1 MELRLILANGQAVN
15 CSLTEEP
22 DLFQAARCGLGALGV
37 ISTVTLRL
45 EPAFRLRERRLT
57 QSLERTLADLPELR
71 ASSEHFKFLWYPH
84 TDDAVL
90 FALDRTTQPIER
102 PSSSYV
108 QDQIVNHHLLESL
121 LYVASFRPALVPA
134 INRLYYN
141 TQLRGQK
148 SIRVDNS
155 VDVFNFDC
163 LFKQYVSEWAIPRY
177 VCLDPQMPLPREHTL
192 TLTLLHTDAGA
203 RMLHSEHA
211 AAALR
216 ELKAFVDRT
225 GFPAHF
231 PVEVR
236 FVAADDI
243 WLSPAYGRP
252 TCFIGIIMY
261 RYAPLR
267 GRGPLQV
274 DCICVC
280 VCGPVCGR
288 VRARLSLSL
297 NLCCAGAC

>member
-1 MELRLILANGQAVN
+1 MAQHGLAVRNLGAISEQAIGGLISTGTHGSGERFGIIATDVRPCASPPPAHIVSSRAHLRHFPTRRLAQVVELRLILANGQAVT

-102 PSSSYV
+102 PSASYV

-177 VCLDPQMPLPREHTL
+177 V
-192 TLTLLHTDAGA
+192 A
-203 RMLHSEHA
+203 EHA
-211 AAALR
+211 GT
-216 ELKAFVDRT
+216 VN
-225 GFPAHF
+225 G
-231 PVEVR
+231 
-236 FVAADDI
+236 
-243 WLSPAYGRP
+243 GRW
-252 TCFIGIIMY
+252 
-261 RYAPLR
+261 
-267 GRGPLQV
+267 
-274 DCICVC
+274 
-280 VCGPVCGR
+280 
-288 VRARLSLSL
+288 
-297 NLCCAGAC
+297 